1 MASAAGEA
9 QAARAA
15 SEADSGAEGRRRSAS
30 RQGNPSRSR
39 SRGSRARGALSP
51 SSAPAA
57 ARSPEDLMKK
67 NTFENKL
74 WSQLEAIKCPTH
86 KQQKMQQVR
95 TMLLEKQ
102 EHLARAVG
110 YTPEDIESL
119 MLLLGTED
127 EDAFED
133 LKKRRDED
141 DLKKRRD
148 AFETKLWSRL
158 EAVTCPKQKQL
169 KLQQICTMFLEK
181 QEHFQKVGF
190 TPEDIQPLVMLLT
203 AAFSSVE
210 DDLKKQRDAFETKLW
225 SQLKAVKCPKHKQHN
240 LQHVQTMLLEK
251 QEHLARVVGLTSEDV
266 QSLVMQLD
274 AEFSSVEDAVQKK
287 RDAFEKKLRC
297 QLQAIENLSSRQQK
311 WQQMRTMLLEKQN
324 HLLGAGGLTPAANK
338 TLIDRLDRDFAA

>member
-1 MASAAGEA
+1 
-9 QAARAA
+9 
-15 SEADSGAEGRRRSAS
+15 
-30 RQGNPSRSR
+30 
-39 SRGSRARGALSP
+39 
-51 SSAPAA
+51 
-57 ARSPEDLMKK
+57 MKK
-67 NTFENKL
+67 NTFEKKL
-74 WSQLEAIKCPTH
+74 WSQLEAIKCPTR
-86 KQQKMQQVR
+86 KQQKLQQVR
-95 TMLLEKQ
+95 AMLLEKQ
-102 EHLARAVG
+102 EHLVREVG
-110 YTPEDIESL
+110 FTPEDIESL
-119 MLLLGTED
+119 VLLLGTED

-148 AFETKLWSRL
+148 AFETKLWSQL

-169 KLQQICTMFLEK
+169 KLQQICTMLLEK
-181 QEHFQKVGF
+181 QDNFQKGAGL

-240 LQHVQTMLLEK
+240 LQQVQTMLLEK

-266 QSLVMQLD
+266 QSLVMQFD

-324 HLLGAGGLTPAANK
+324 HLLCAGGLTPEANK